1 MIRRPPR
8 STRTDTLFPYTTL
21 FRSYGAPQLAI
32 ECAAQRGH
40 EPEETD
46 ETKLAEEQQRHAPG
60 ASTRAAEPVPARM
73 SDHQTVLDDRQRL
86 EVLPDPPR
94 QRLPPGGAKH
104 VARHFPPRCLF
115 GEVAQRDSPAD
126 VERAEQQ
133 HGCGKNR
140 EQAPHQPEGP
150 AQGQHGVP
158 GEKRSEEHT
167 SELQSPMRIPYAVFC
182 LNKTKYRQHLP
193 KK

>member
-1 MIRRPPR
+1 MRI
-8 STRTDTLFPYTTL
+8 SDWSSDVCSSDL
-21 FRSYGAPQLAI
+21 
-32 ECAAQRGH
+32 
-40 EPEETD
+40 PEETD

-140 EQAPHQPEGP
+140 EKADR
-150 AQGQHGVP
+150 
-158 GEKRSEEHT
+158 KSTR
-167 SELQSPMRIPYAVFC
+167 
-182 LNKTKYRQHLP
+182 LNSSH
-193 KK
+193 